1 MATIAERAY
10 IAIRER
16 VLSGEYPAG
25 ERLREEELAEAVG
38 VSRTP
43 VREALRR
50 LDAEGLVEFIPNR
63 GAHVASWSQHDLE
76 EIFGLRAL
84 LEGYAARLAAAK
96 IDAAELQE
104 LDVLA
109 GQMEGI
115 VRRGVEGRYEQ
126 MALLNSRFHRL
137 VVEAARNKRLA
148 ALVGSVV
155 QLPLQ
160 QRTLRE
166 YSERRLDR
174 SMSQHRELIDAL
186 AAGDTRW
193 AEAVMQAHVLGA
205 RHALDAAGAAD
216 EDLSA

>member
-1 MATIAERAY
+1 MATIAEKAY
-10 IAIRER
+10 SAIRER
-16 VLSGEYPAG
+16 VLSGEYAAG
-25 ERLREEELAEAVG
+25 DRLREGELAEAVG

-50 LDAEGLVEFIPNR
+50 LDAEGLVEYVPNR
-63 GAHVASWSQHDLE
+63 GAHVAAWSQHDLE

-84 LEGYAARLAAAK
+84 LEGYGARLAASK
-96 IDAAELQE
+96 IEAAELQE
-104 LDVLA
+104 LEALA
-109 GQMEGI
+109 DQMESI
-115 VRRGVEGRYEQ
+115 VRRGIEGRYEQ
-126 MALLNSRFHRL
+126 MALVNSRFHRL
-137 VVEAARNKRLA
+137 VVEAARNTRLA

-166 YSERRLDR
+166 YSQRRLDR

-186 AAGDTRW
+186 AAGDTKW

-205 RHALDAAGAAD
+205 RHALDPAEDGA

>member
-1 MATIAERAY
+1 MVTIAEKAY

-25 ERLREEELAEAVG
+25 IRLREEELAEAVG

-50 LDAEGLVEFIPNR
+50 LDAEGLVEFVPNR
-63 GAHVASWSQHDLE
+63 GAHVAAWSQHDFE

-84 LEGYAARLAAAK
+84 LEGYGARLAAAK
-96 IDAAELQE
+96 IGGAELQE
-104 LDVLA
+104 LETLA
-109 GQMEGI
+109 DQMESI
-115 VRRGVEGRYEQ
+115 VRRGIGGHYEQ

-137 VVEAARNKRLA
+137 VVEAACNKRLA

-155 QLPLQ
+155 ELPLQ

-166 YSERRLDR
+166 YSERRLNR

-186 AAGDTRW
+186 AAGDTKW

-205 RHALDAAGAAD
+205 RHALDAADSAA